1 VLPVHHF
8 HLVFTLP
15 AELRGLAYAHK
26 RAVYDL
32 LFAAASAT
40 LARMSADKLGGT
52 PGVTLVLHTWTRT
65 LGYHPHLH
73 AIVTGGALSSDGAR
87 WKPAR
92 QAWLFPVAELAA
104 RFRGAFLSA
113 LRASPLATDAVLDLV
128 RRLYRRRW
136 VVYAK
141 RAFGGAEAV
150 YRYLGRYT
158 HRVGLSNQRLVSLRG
173 GAVVFR
179 TRGDARM
186 RLPGA
191 EFAACFLHHVLPL
204 GFRKV
209 RHYGLL
215 APTNVRTRL
224 ARAGQLL
231 HKAPVP
237 PAAPLPDTTPAP
249 ARCPTC
255 GATTLE
261 TLPLPRGPPDLQD
274 PLDSYHC
281 RARVQHA
288 PDRRRERWRCGR
300 GAKGWRLGAL
310 RLRSAKTGS
319 RSSAVGADV
328 SARLRPAHPVE
339 RLTRQGGQAQPQ
351 RSALRLEEREPA
363 TWRVL

>member
-1 VLPVHHF
+1 MGRPVLEVADIFRTHGPAWRKQQAGHLSLSQLKVMSAVEQCRTAALGGHALRCDACDHQEISYNSCRNRHCPTCQPYAQAKWIAGRLERVLPVHHF

-52 PGVTLVLHTWTRT
+52 PGVTLVLHTWTRA

-73 AIVTGGALSSDGAR
+73 AIVTGGALSTDGAR

-186 RLPGA
+186 RLPVA
-191 EFAACFLHHVLPL
+191 EFAARLLNHVLPR

-215 APTNVRTRL
+215 APTNVHTRL

-231 HKAPVP
+231 RKAPVL
-237 PAAPLPDTTPAP
+237 PAAPARRHVHGGRLLPSRPRKSRHRP
-249 ARCPTC
+249 RCSW
-255 GATTLE
+255 
-261 TLPLPRGPPDLQD
+261 PP
-274 PLDSYHC
+274 
-281 RARVQHA
+281 
-288 PDRRRERWRCGR
+288 
-300 GAKGWRLGAL
+300 
-310 RLRSAKTGS
+310 
-319 RSSAVGADV
+319 
-328 SARLRPAHPVE
+328 
-339 RLTRQGGQAQPQ
+339 
-351 RSALRLEEREPA
+351 
-363 TWRVL
+363 